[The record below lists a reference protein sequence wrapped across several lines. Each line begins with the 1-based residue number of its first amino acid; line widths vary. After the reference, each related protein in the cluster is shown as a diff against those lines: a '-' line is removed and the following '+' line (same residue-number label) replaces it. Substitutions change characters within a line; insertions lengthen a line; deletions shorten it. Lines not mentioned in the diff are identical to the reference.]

1 MWPWTTKPVLG
12 LLTQSL
18 GYICNNSQNYIVWV
32 KIIVFLMSKIIRT
45 LRTCS
50 MNIFS
55 KFPTVN
61 ISNCHDLGLLL
72 LSLSLSLCCTH
83 THTHT
88 HSHTHAY
95 WHLHLSLSPTCLLFQ
110 SAFALLCSATCS
122 HSFNQS
128 LYFTASA
135 LVALCRIIVYHALY
149 VFSCFFIVL
158 RSCTLSCLAWRCW
171 EFLVLPR
178 CPAAASS

>member
-1 MWPWTTKPVLG
+1 MQEVDKLAEGVWSAGKPHSNGHATYLYFTADQINPVM
-12 LLTQSL
+12 
-18 GYICNNSQNYIVWV
+18 IWV
-32 KIIVFLMSKIIRT
+32 CF
-45 LRTCS
+45 
-50 MNIFS
+50 F
-55 KFPTVN
+55 F
-61 ISNCHDLGLLL
+61 
-72 LSLSLSLCCTH
+72 LSLSHSVVHTLTH

-88 HSHTHAY
+88 HTHAY